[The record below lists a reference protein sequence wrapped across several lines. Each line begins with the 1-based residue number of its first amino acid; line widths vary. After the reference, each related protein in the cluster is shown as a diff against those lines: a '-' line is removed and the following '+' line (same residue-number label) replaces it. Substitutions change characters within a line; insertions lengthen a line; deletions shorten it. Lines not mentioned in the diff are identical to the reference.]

1 MFNKDTIVFPFLH
14 EEAHLGFEGLIQND
28 DSMKNEKAVVF
39 LHNSIFNISFIL
51 DS

>member
-14 EEAHLGFEGLIQND
+14 EEANLGFEGLIQND
-28 DSMKNEKAVVF
+28 DSMKNENVVF
-39 LHNSIFNISFIL
+39 PHNPIFNIRFIL